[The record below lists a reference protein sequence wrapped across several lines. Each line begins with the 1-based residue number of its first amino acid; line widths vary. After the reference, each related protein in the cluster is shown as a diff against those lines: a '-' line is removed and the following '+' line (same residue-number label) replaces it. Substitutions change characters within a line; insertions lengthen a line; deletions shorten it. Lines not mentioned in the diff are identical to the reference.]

1 LFLKFDLITQQYSRA
16 KYPLAIVAAAL
27 AILGPRLLIGFDI
40 GCSFSATL
48 DSSSLGK
55 QFKASLSRCCVKAFH
70 GYSHNYSCQARNHP
84 NNIEGIGL
92 EDLEGM
98 ERIFSGSNQ
107 LASVVRYA
115 TAYRRRQFIDLYLQ
129 QWDADKYENLA
140 TWLYNNY
147 VQASKI
153 IDEET
158 LALEHAMQS
167 LGISGT
173 EELDRWQ
180 AKELQYLQTLGK
192 EDEYDVMAVAYVE
205 RLQEL
210 DEIR

>member
-1 LFLKFDLITQQYSRA
+1 MCSA
-16 KYPLAIVAAAL
+16 KYPLAIVARAL
-27 AILGPRLLIGFDI
+27 EALGPRLLAGFDI

-48 DSSSLGK
+48 ESSSLGEE
-55 QFKASLSRCCVKAFH
+55 FKVSSSRCCVNAFH
-70 GYSHNYSCQARNHP
+70 GYSHNYSCQAQNHP
-84 NNIEGIGL
+84 NNIEGLGL

-107 LASVVRYA
+107 LATVIQHA
-115 TAYRRRQFIDLYLQ
+115 TAYQRRLFIDLYLR

-147 VQASKI
+147 VQAIKI

-158 LALEHAMQS
+158 FALKHAMES
-167 LGISGT
+167 LGIAGT
-173 EELDRWQ
+173 QELDHWQAEELD
-180 AKELQYLQTLGK
+180 YLQTLGK
-192 EDEYDVMAVAYVE
+192 EDDYDILAVAYVE

-210 DEIR
+210 DDIR